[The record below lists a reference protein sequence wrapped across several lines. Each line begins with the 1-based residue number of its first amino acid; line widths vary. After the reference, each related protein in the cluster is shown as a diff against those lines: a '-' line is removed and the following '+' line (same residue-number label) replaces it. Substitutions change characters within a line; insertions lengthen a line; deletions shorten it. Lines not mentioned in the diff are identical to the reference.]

1 MKRYQVLL
9 GLTAMLFFS
18 ACQKQNDY
26 RKDFK
31 ENTNDDD
38 REKRSRDNDDDGDKD
53 YGNMTF
59 YLLGDGNML
68 DKYTG
73 SRFEKKN
80 SATISGLG
88 AGVKILAIDFRPAT
102 GQLYGVGSDSRIYVI
117 NPLTGVAR
125 AIGTGPFSPTITGNS
140 VSFDF
145 NPTVDRIRLVTNTG
159 QNLRLNPE
167 TGTVAAVDGSV
178 NGVPNAMITSVAY
191 TNSVAGAATT
201 TLYDIDVTSDK
212 LYRQD
217 PPNNG
222 TLVEIGSLKVNLE
235 GEGGFDIV
243 PAAYS
248 GKNNSGENAIAVYQ
262 LKGVSTLFSINLI
275 SGKATKIEKF
285 KCNQNYYAIAIA
297 TQPVAYAVSGS
308 NFLIFNPDN
317 TSALVTKSLTGLQAG
332 ESVLGID
339 FRPVNGQIYALGSN
353 SRLYT
358 INTSNAIATF
368 VATLSIAL
376 DGTSFGFDFNP
387 LVDRI
392 RIVSNNGQN
401 LRANPAD
408 GVTLMDGTLNPG
420 APFVNAAAYANN
432 FAGTTSTTLHVVDSG
447 NDKLYIQ
454 NPPNAGTLVETGSLG
469 INAESG
475 NGFDIGGTSNKAYGV
490 FTVGGSTKIYS
501 VNLSTGTATAKGN
514 LPSMVNGFT
523 IGLGF

>member
-26 RKDFK
+26 KNNAK
-31 ENTNDDD
+31 ENSKDDWENRSGGKENNDG
-38 REKRSRDNDDDGDKD
+38 EYGD
-53 YGNMTF
+53 MVF
-59 YLLGDGNML
+59 YLLGEGNIL
-68 DKYTG
+68 DRYT
-73 SRFEKKN
+73 SDRFEKKG
-80 SATISGLG
+80 SAAISGLG
-88 AGVKILAIDFRPAT
+88 SGAKILAIDFRPAT

-125 AIGTGPFSPTITGNS
+125 AIGSGPFTPAINGNS

-145 NPTVDRIRLVTNTG
+145 NPTVDRIRLVTNSG

-167 TGTVAAVDGSV
+167 TGAVAVVDGSV
-178 NGVPNAMITSVAY
+178 NGVANAMITSVAY
-191 TNSVAGAATT
+191 GNNVAGAATT
-201 TLYDIDVTSDK
+201 TLYDIDISTDK

-222 TLVEIGSLKVNLE
+222 TLVEIGSFKVNLE
-235 GEGGFDIV
+235 GDGGFDIA
-243 PAAYS
+243 PADFS
-248 GKNNSGENAIAVYQ
+248 GKKKSSDNAIAVYQ
-262 LKGVSTLFSINLI
+262 LKGVSTLFSINLT
-275 SGKATKIEKF
+275 SGKASKIEKF
-285 KCNQNYYAIAIA
+285 KCNQKYYAIAIL

-308 NFLIFNPDN
+308 NFLIFNPN
-317 TSALVTKSLTGLQAG
+317 TTGGVVTKTLTGLQSG

-358 INTSNAIATF
+358 INTSSGAATF

-376 DGTSFGFDFNP
+376 NGTSFGFDFNP

-408 GVTLMDGTLNPG
+408 GVTIMDGSLNPG
-420 APFVNAAAYANN
+420 TPSVNAAAYANN
-432 FAGTTSTTLHVVDSG
+432 FAGTTSTTLYVVDSG
-447 NDKLYIQ
+447 NDKLYMQ
-454 NPPNAGTLVETGSLG
+454 NPPNAGTLVEIGNLG

-475 NGFDIGGTSNKAYGV
+475 NGFDIGGTSNMAYGV
-490 FTVGGSTKIYS
+490 FTTGMSTRIYS
-501 VNLSTGTATAKGN
+501 VNISTGSASPKGS
-514 LPSMVNGFT
+514 LPGMVTGFT